1 MATTEKY
8 TTVIELNSEQAKR
21 NLDELRRKVESWK
34 SDLAEAKEKKMG
46 RSFIAAIRKELRE
59 AEKELKKYDSEVAR
73 TIDTLNNIGSASVEQ
88 IESAQRNLLQLS
100 KEVPKDSERYKV
112 LTGMLEQVTQELEN
126 MKAVKAFERLQQEA
140 TGATKPMEQ
149 LQAELDFIKQTAD
162 GAATASVKQLRLAK
176 QTAESIKDES
186 REGTLEWTQASA
198 GLETI
203 SKRLGEIDA
212 EQRKMVRTID
222 RYNQELKLAGQQEQ
236 MVLKDTE
243 LIDRTLKNIS
253 SANIRDMEYSIR
265 ILNEQM
271 RDMDRSS
278 DGYKAAEQKVRRL
291 RTELENT
298 RREAGAQQT
307 RLGKLADFFN
317 KNWGVFTQFL
327 GSVTG
332 LTVAIRKSVKDF
344 AAMEEAM
351 ADTRKYTGLT
361 DEGVRLLNEDLKKMD
376 TRTPREQLNE
386 LAGAAGRLGK
396 TSRQDILD
404 FVDAGNM
411 ISVALGDDLGDGA
424 IDKVGKLA
432 MAFGEDKTMGLRGAM
447 LATGSAVNELAQNSS
462 ANAGYLVDFTA
473 RVAGFAKQIGLTQ
486 AQIMGFG
493 AVMDENILQDEMAAT
508 AFGNM
513 LTKMQTDT
521 AKFAKIAGMDIKAF
535 TDLLNKDANQAV
547 LTLADSLRS
556 ADPQTMMKMLDD
568 MGLDGSRAVAVLA
581 TMADKIDDVR
591 QRQELATEAYR
602 QATSIEKEYN
612 TMNNTVEAGIEKA
625 KKQFQE
631 MSVTLGEQLLP
642 VMQYTITSG
651 SLIVRGLSL
660 LTGVVSRNFGT
671 IARLAVLIGAYTA
684 AVKIATNATKIWAVV
699 TKATP
704 WGLAIA
710 GLSGAIALW
719 DRYKTGVQEA
729 REKAEELYRTEAK
742 AIEQY
747 SEEARKIKAL
757 DKIVRDETVSIDQRR
772 SALDRLKAI
781 IPSYNG
787 MLDEEGRLT
796 RDNKKAIDDY
806 LVSLEKQ
813 IRLKAYK
820 EKLEELYRRQ
830 GEQEDAQR
838 KASDD
843 YWNARHANTLQGS
856 RSSGA
861 GKLMDFLGIGEEA
874 GLKRVL
880 DKADQDLADTNGK
893 IESLKKKIT
902 EVGDLA
908 EQEAGKAADNGG
920 RKGATSYTS
929 DADQKKA
936 EQERKKREAEDRKR
950 QADEKRTLRE
960 QSKQLKA
967 ETEQRLADLTLSYS
981 QGLMDYRTYLNNRK
995 TLQLEDIRER
1005 MKLYKEGT
1013 AERIALENQE
1023 KMMLA
1028 HGDEEMQRMSL
1039 SLLDRIY
1046 QLRKTKIEAQYDDEK
1061 SDAYHNEWAVSEA
1074 LFEAD
1079 IDYLERK
1086 KAMYREGSLERMQIE
1101 WDIEERSAQH
1111 QMELRTRFLEQ
1122 SERYRQE
1129 YFKKSSKE
1137 REAEELK
1144 AVNDMYDAMKAA
1156 GMANEKERQDLLT
1169 AISVRYARERAN
1181 KEVEISSE
1189 AQKAIDRAQQSIG
1202 QRKEIGGDTLVS
1214 TVFNFAS
1221 SLSEFISTREQLKTQ
1236 YDQGIIDYQTYM
1248 EAMQSVNGQGW
1259 SNIRDAAAAALNGVS
1274 SILGGA
1280 SAYAQACS
1288 DLEVARITANYD
1300 KQIQAAGNNANKRKK
1315 LEEKRDKEIKKAKNE
1330 ANRKA
1335 MTIQIAQAI
1344 ASTAANAISA
1354 YGAVLIPGVP
1364 WTVPLAVAA
1373 AAAATAS
1380 GMLQIATIKKQQQ
1393 AQQAGYYEGGFTGGR
1408 QYRREAG
1415 VVHEG
1420 EFVANHQAVQN
1431 PSIVPFLNFLDQA
1444 QRNNTVGS
1452 LTMQD
1457 VSRSMGAGGSS
1468 QVIAPI
1474 VNVHTD
1480 NEELREAVEAHREA
1494 TELLLTRL
1502 QQPINAQVVL
1512 TGPDGLNAQ
1521 QERLNKMLNNK

>member
-1 MATTEKY
+1 MEKALEMAQ
-8 TTVIELNSEQAKR
+8 EQAR
-21 NLDELRRKVESWK
+21 VAEQGSPAYEEASRHVR
-34 SDLAEAKEKKMG
+34 DLTAQIEKAKE
-46 RSFIAAIRKELRE
+46 S
-59 AEKELKKYDSEVAR
+59 
-73 TIDTLNNIGSASVEQ
+73 
-88 IESAQRNLLQLS
+88 QRQSN
-100 KEVPKDSERYKV
+100 
-112 LTGMLEQVTQELEN
+112 
-126 MKAVKAFERLQQEA
+126 RL
-140 TGATKPMEQ
+140 
-149 LQAELDFIKQTAD
+149 
-162 GAATASVKQLRLAK
+162 
-176 QTAESIKDES
+176 
-186 REGTLEWTQASA
+186 
-198 GLETI
+198 
-203 SKRLGEIDA
+203 
-212 EQRKMVRTID
+212 ID
-222 RYNQELKLAGQQEQ
+222 RYNRELEEAGKAS
-236 MVLKDTE
+236 MKVKDENE
-243 LIDRTLKNIS
+243 LIKKTLEHIS
-253 SANIRDMEYSIR
+253 KASVRDLEYAIKA
-265 ILNEQM
+265 LNEQM
-271 RDMDRSS
+271 RVMERDS
-278 DGYKAAEQKVRRL
+278 DGYRKAEERVRKL
-291 RTELENT
+291 RTELERT
-298 RREAGAQQT
+298 RQESSAQQT
-307 RLGKLADFFN
+307 AWGKFTKFLNDS
-317 KNWGVFTQFL
+317 WG
-327 GSVTG
+327 G
-332 LTVAIRKSVKDF
+332 LTMLIGSLTGISMTIRKAVQDYAK
-344 AAMEEAM
+344 MEEAM

-361 DEGVRLLNEDLKKMD
+361 DEAIRDLNEDLKKMD
-376 TRTPREQLNE
+376 TRNSREELNE

-396 TSRQDILD
+396 NSKKDILE
-404 FVDAGNM
+404 FVEAGNM
-411 ISVALGDDLGDGA
+411 VKVALGDDLGDGA

-432 MAFGEDKTMGLRGAM
+432 MAFGEDEKMGLRGAM

-473 RVAGFAKQIGLTQ
+473 RVAGFGKQIGLTQ

-521 AKFAKIAGMDIKAF
+521 AKFAKIAGKDVKDF
-535 TDLLNKDANQAV
+535 TELLNKDANAAI
-547 LTLADSLRS
+547 LALADSLNQ

-591 QRQELATEAYR
+591 QRQQLATKAY
-602 QATSIEKEYN
+602 QEATSIGKEYQ

-625 KKQFQE
+625 KKQFNE
-631 MSVTLGEQLLP
+631 LAVDLGEKLLP
-642 VMQYTITSG
+642 VVKYTITSG
-651 SLIVRGLSL
+651 SLLVKALSL
-660 LTGVVSRNFGT
+660 IAGVVSRNFGL
-671 IARLAVLIGAYTA
+671 ISRLAVLIGGYTA
-684 AVKIATNATKIWAVV
+684 AVTIATNATKIWAAV

-704 WGLAIA
+704 WGAAVA
-710 GLSGAIALW
+710 GLTVVIGLI
-719 DRYKTGVQEA
+719 DHFKTSSEEA
-729 REKAEELYRTEAK
+729 RKKAEELNDTEEK
-742 AIEQY
+742 AVSQY
-747 SEEARKIKAL
+747 SEEARKIKQL
-757 DKIVRDETVSIDQRR
+757 DKIMRDETVSIGQRR
-772 SALDRLKAI
+772 KALEQLKAV
-781 IPSYNG
+781 IPDYNG

-806 LVSLEKQ
+806 LISLQKQ

-820 EKLEELYRRQ
+820 DKLEELYKRQ

-838 KASDD
+838 EASDK
-843 YWNARHANTLQGS
+843 YWSARQTNTLQGS
-856 RSSGA
+856 RNSGA
-861 GKLMDFLGIGEEA
+861 GKLLDFLGIGEEA

-908 EQEAGKAADNGG
+908 EQKAGKAADSGG

-950 QADEKRTLRE
+950 QADEKRSLRE

-981 QGLMDYRTYLNNRK
+981 QGLMDYRSYLSDRK
-995 TLQLEDIRER
+995 ALQLEGIRER
-1005 MKLYKEGT
+1005 MKLYKAGT
-1013 AERIALENQE
+1013 AEYIALENQE

-1028 HGDEEMQRMSL
+1028 HGDEEMQRISL
-1039 SLLDRIY
+1039 SLLERVH
-1046 QLRKTKIEAQYDDEK
+1046 QLRKAKIEAQYYDEK
-1061 SDAYHNEWAVSEA
+1061 SDAYHNEWAVNEA
-1074 LFEAD
+1074 LFRAD
-1079 IDYLERK
+1079 IEFLEK
-1086 KAMYREGSLERMQIE
+1086 KKTMYREGSLERMQIE
-1101 WDIEERSAQH
+1101 WDIEELSAQH
-1111 QMELRTRFLEQ
+1111 QMELRTWFLEQ

-1181 KEVEISSE
+1181 KEVEISAE

-1202 QRKEIGGDTLVS
+1202 QRKQIGGDTLVS
-1214 TVFNFAS
+1214 TGFNFAT
-1221 SLSEFISTREQLKTQ
+1221 SLTEFISTREQLKTQ
-1236 YDQGIIDYQTYM
+1236 YEQGVIDYQTYM
-1248 EAMQSVNGQGW
+1248 DAMQAVNGQGW
-1259 SNIRDAAAAALNGVS
+1259 TNIRDAAASALGGVS
-1274 SILGGA
+1274 SILGGV

-1330 ANRKA
+1330 ANKKA

-1420 EFVANHQAVQN
+1420 EFVANHQAVNN
-1431 PSIVPFLNFLDQA
+1431 PAVLPFLNFLDQA
-1444 QRNNTVGS
+1444 QRNNTIGS
-1452 LTMQD
+1452 LSMQD
-1457 VSRSMGAGGSS
+1457 VSRSMGAGGST
-1468 QVIAPI
+1468 QIVTPI
-1474 VNVHTD
+1474 VNVQTD
-1480 NEELREAVEAHREA
+1480 NEQLNGTLQLVNESIGVLNQQ
-1494 TELLLTRL
+1494 LLDG
-1502 QQPINAQVVL
+1502 INATVVID
-1512 TGPDGLNAQ
+1512 GPNGLDRQYKRYQN
-1521 QERLNKMLNNK
+1521 LNNRV